1 MNLILRRNWL
11 KDFLIGL
18 VFSIL
23 IFVFTFLP
31 VIKNSTIASQIN
43 SFYIDSGV
51 DYEIPSPSRSQ
62 VLEIEG
68 FNYIEFVDPFFKTT
82 IPVKV
87 VGQSSECTGS
97 VFLVDH
103 GTSEWGPYIESRL
116 IKGDIQEGSI
126 GAFID
131 ESFALENDVKIGD
144 EILLTLEGVDFNFP
158 VLAEF
163 ETSLNQGE
171 TFPSIVFF
179 STSQD
184 YIDILSGYSY
194 SGAYVGTIDR
204 ELATE
209 YFKNE
214 YKPLG
219 QVGNPEDYA
228 SEELYQSALD
238 FILESDYSAVVQS
251 FNDIGTDILDP
262 QALQDNSRL
271 LFIIGTLLI
280 IGYSAF
286 VFIWRVCSKS
296 SMALWRREG
305 KLGVFKGHI
314 ARKIVV
320 IGLFEI
326 IVCLLVVLFC
336 YFIASIFITG
346 DIYSSFKFLVP
357 IYLIAMLVV
366 AFITASSAVNKIVG
380 MNKLEMEKELARQ
393 RSLAEAENEQKKDLD
408 NPENKSA
415 DSEIR
420 HDIPTDK

>member
-31 VIKNSTIASQIN
+31 AIKDSTIASQIN
-43 SFYIDSGV
+43 SFYIYSGV

-62 VLEIEG
+62 VLKIED
-68 FNYIEFVDPFFKTT
+68 FSYIEFVDPFFKTT

-87 VGQSSECTGS
+87 AGQSSECTGS

-103 GTSEWGPYIESRL
+103 GMSEWGPYIESRL
-116 IKGDIQEGSI
+116 IKGNIQEGGI
-126 GAFID
+126 GAFVD
-131 ESFALENDVKIGD
+131 ESFAQENNVKLGD
-144 EILLTLEGVDFNFP
+144 DILLTLEGVDFSFP

-171 TFPSIVFF
+171 TAPSIVFF

-204 ELATE
+204 ELATD

-219 QVGNPEDYA
+219 QVGDPEDYA

-271 LFIIGTLLI
+271 LFVIGTLLT

-286 VFIWRVCSKS
+286 VFIWRVCSRS

-314 ARKIVV
+314 IRKIAA

-326 IVCLLVVLFC
+326 IVCLLIVLFC
-336 YFIASIFITG
+336 YFIASIFIPG
-346 DIYSSFKFLVP
+346 DIFSSFKFLVP
-357 IYLIAMLVV
+357 IYLVAMLVIV
-366 AFITASSAVNKIVG
+366 FITASSAANKIVG
-380 MNKLEMEKELARQ
+380 MNKLEMEKELEKQKA
-393 RSLAEAENEQKKDLD
+393 LAKAENGQKTDQD
-408 NPENKSA
+408 NQDNKSA
-415 DSEIR
+415 DSK
-420 HDIPTDK
+420 DKT